1 MYIEILIFQVFF
13 LSTVKSFCTEY
24 FESMNKTKI
33 MGGWSPW
40 RAFRWRTVVVRN
52 IFTKKVILIERQ
64 QKEKCIKVWQVNNK
78 KNIHFYLKIMGR
90 FLSIFYHK
98 RQDNNIQEH
107 FFSFFFFIEAASVY
121 GVYIS
126 QFIFQDFHN
135 LSWFSKITKICYQR
149 GYCTKISNENVLLT
163 PSRKIFVNN
172 GYVFY

>member
-1 MYIEILIFQVFF
+1 MKRSFNAFKFYNIYYCLYIEILIFQVFF

-107 FFSFFFFIEAASVY
+107 FFSFFFYRSSFCLWCIY
-121 GVYIS
+121 LPVYIS
-126 QFIFQDFHN
+126 G
-135 LSWFSKITKICYQR
+135 L
-149 GYCTKISNENVLLT
+149 
-163 PSRKIFVNN
+163 P
-172 GYVFY
+172 